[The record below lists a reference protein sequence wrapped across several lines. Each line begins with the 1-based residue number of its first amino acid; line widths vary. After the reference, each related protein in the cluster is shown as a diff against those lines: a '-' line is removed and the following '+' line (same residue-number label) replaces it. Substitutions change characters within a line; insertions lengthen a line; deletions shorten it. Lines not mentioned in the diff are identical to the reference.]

1 MEDYLENLINELGQ
15 PRMISP
21 SPAAIRAAKALQEL
35 HARANQDTQARI
47 KAEHQLMK
55 ALGDIQRLTK
65 ELNDAKENI
74 AKLTNQ
80 LADASKPSVPDVE
93 APTDEVSSG

>member
-1 MEDYLENLINELGQ
+1 MENLINELGQ

-55 ALGDIQRLTK
+55 AFGDIQRLTK

-74 AKLTNQ
+74 AKLTANTN
-80 LADASKPSVPDVE
+80 ASAARSESSVPDVE